1 MPMSTQPW
9 ASSSSSSSAAACDD
23 VAAVVPSPVADFISD
38 AVPVAVAADVVDD
51 VVDEVEAGDGGEV
64 RGGEVRGGEGEG
76 GGGEGGGVEGGGG
89 EGGGGG
95 NGGGGFCSI
104 CADVAGG
111 EGGEVAQLAC
121 GHHLCLP
128 CLLELAGRSRKH
140 PLPPGVTV
148 RVTRFGGAA
157 AYPMRECPCCRRS
170 VLEAVHVLGRPTAV
184 EVEQQ
189 RLAVRA
195 GRVLEYRTYVYVP
208 LPSHV

>member
-1 MPMSTQPW
+1 
-9 ASSSSSSSAAACDD
+9 
-23 VAAVVPSPVADFISD
+23 
-38 AVPVAVAADVVDD
+38 VDD
-51 VVDEVEAGDGGEV
+51 VVDVVGADDVVDEASEVEGMPECMEVEGVETGDGGEV

-95 NGGGGFCSI
+95 NGGGGVCSI

-111 EGGEVAQLAC
+111 EGGEVALLAC
-121 GHHLCLP
+121 GHLLCLP
-128 CLLELAGRSRKH
+128 CLLKLTRLSRKH